1 MFVWISPD
9 ACVYPAFTQMHTGEE
24 FFVWGWPQYTL
35 IAALLSS
42 YLVLSFANRL
52 PSMHAFKD
60 FADTIDS
67 AGGNIIL
74 LTLLT
79 VWSIKIAMQFFY
91 HLLALPADQFD
102 KANSIITAGITY
114 VQGGLSG
121 VFIGALVKTLTGGKA
136 NTSGGTTP
144 GNGTP
149 DTLNASLTPEKGD
162 K

>member
-1 MFVWISPD
+1 
-9 ACVYPAFTQMHTGEE
+9 MHSGEE
-24 FFVWGWPQYTL
+24 FFIWGWPQYSL
-35 IAALLSS
+35 IAALIVS
-42 YLVLSFANRL
+42 YLMLSFANKL
-52 PSMHAFKD
+52 PSMKAFKD

-91 HLLALPADQFD
+91 HLLGLPADQFD

-121 VFIGALVKTLTGGKA
+121 MFIGALIKTLTGGKA
-136 NTSGGTTP
+136 NGGGGPPTQV
-144 GNGTP
+144 P
-149 DTLNASLTPEKGD
+149 DTLTANFVPSGQVKP
-162 K
+162 